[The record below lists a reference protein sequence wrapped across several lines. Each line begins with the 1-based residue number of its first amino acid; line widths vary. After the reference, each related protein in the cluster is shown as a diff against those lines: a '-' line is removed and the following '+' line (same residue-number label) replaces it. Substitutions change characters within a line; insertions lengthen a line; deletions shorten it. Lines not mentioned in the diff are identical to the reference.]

1 MTLGSPTSA
10 ACARGA
16 PAGRARRAADA
27 PRRTL
32 RTLVGGCLLAV
43 LAACGDEHAPRE
55 PAPAAAPAVSEIR
68 FIETAEAAGLR
79 FRMAFLPG
87 EQGEQFKI
95 NLYDHGSGVAVADVD
110 GDGDEDVYLCNQLGR
125 NALFVNDGKAQFTDA
140 TARAGVG
147 LGDRICV
154 GAAFADV
161 DGDGDQDLFVT
172 STRGGNVLFRN
183 RGDGTFEEATGAARL
198 TLVGHAQQPA
208 FFDADADGDLDLFV
222 PCSASWT
229 TEARDPADRYYT
241 GVATIEEIRAS
252 KVEHDHFYRNRGDGV
267 YDDVSAEAGFGDTG
281 WGSDPA
287 VFDADDDGDLD
298 LYVARMFGRST
309 LHANDGT
316 GRFVDV
322 TLERLGKTAFGGV
335 GAKAFDVDGDGRL
348 DLYTVDM
355 HSDMWT
361 DPDFDPGRHRE
372 TTKRVLKP
380 LDARA
385 PKIGFVYEPEH
396 LLAGNTLHLRRD
408 GPHFVEASTPYGAE
422 TLWPW
427 GIAVADFDA
436 DGFEDAFLP
445 SGMGYPFAYWRSPLL
460 RNVGGRRFEDVAAS
474 AGLDP
479 PPGGRTMPEP
489 IGGRPATRSLRS
501 AATADFDGDGRVDL
515 VVNTFNDRALLYL
528 NRSPPRAWVG
538 FRLVGDGKA
547 HDAIGALVRVTAG
560 GRTLV
565 RQVNAAGGYLAQSS
579 RVLHF
584 GLGAATSVER
594 VEVRWPDGR
603 TQVPTDVALGKVH
616 TLIQPRH

>member
-1 MTLGSPTSA
+1 MSSGRPTFA
-10 ACARGA
+10 
-16 PAGRARRAADA
+16 ARRRATRA
-27 PRRTL
+27 PI
-32 RTLVGGCLLAV
+32 GACLLAA
-43 LAACGDEHAPRE
+43 LAACGDEAPRKGT
-55 PAPAAAPAVSEIR
+55 APAAAAASASAMR
-68 FIETAEAAGLR
+68 FTETAEAAGLR

-87 EQGEQFKI
+87 EQGEHFKI

-110 GDGDEDVYLCNQLGR
+110 GDGDEDVYLCNQLGS
-125 NALFVNDGKAQFTDA
+125 NALFLNDGKARFTDA

-154 GAAFADV
+154 AAAFADV
-161 DGDGDQDLFVT
+161 DGDGDQDLYVT

-183 RGDGTFEEATGAARL
+183 RGDGTFEDATGAARL
-198 TLVGHAQQPA
+198 SLVAHAQQPA
-208 FFDADADGDLDLFV
+208 FFDADGDGDLDLFV
-222 PCSASWT
+222 PCTAAWT
-229 TEARDPADRYYT
+229 TATRDPGDRYYT

-252 KVEHDHFYRNRGDGV
+252 PVEHDRFYRNRGDGV

-287 VFDADDDGDLD
+287 VLDADDDGDLD

-309 LHANDGT
+309 LHANDGK
-316 GRFVDV
+316 GQFVDV
-322 TLERLGKTAFGGV
+322 TLERLGKTSFGAV
-335 GAKAFDVDGDGRL
+335 SAKAFDVDGDGRL

-355 HSDMWT
+355 HSDMWM
-361 DPDFDPGRHRE
+361 DPDFDPGRQPE
-372 TTKRVLKP
+372 GTKRVLRP
-380 LDARA
+380 LDANA
-385 PKIGFVYEPEH
+385 PKIGFVYEPQH

-408 GPHFVEASTPYGAE
+408 GPRFVEASAAYGAE

-427 GIAVADFDA
+427 GIAAADFDG

-479 PPGGRTMPEP
+479 PPGGPVMPEP
-489 IGGRPATRSLRS
+489 IGGRPSTRSHRS

-515 VVNTFNDRALLYL
+515 VVNTFNDRALLYM
-528 NRSPPRAWVG
+528 NVSPPSAWVG

-547 HDAIGALVRVTAG
+547 RDAIGALVRVTAG

-565 RQVNAAGGYLAQSS
+565 RQVHAAGGYLAQSS

-584 GLGAATSVER
+584 GLGAATAVER

-603 TQVPTDVALGKVH
+603 TQSPTDVTLGKVH
-616 TLIQPRH
+616 TLIQPPR